1 MTSIRKATPLHMFVL
16 ASMLVTAGAVSR
28 LNQNN
33 PYVEAIANAVY
44 RIVPSQTTPEE
55 KEQALGDEQGAAQSP
70 APIKRETTAQKRA
83 RYAPHV
89 QNAAEVSNV
98 PVALI
103 EAVITAESAFNPLA
117 VSAAGAVGL
126 MQLMPATAE
135 RFGVTDRTDPAQNIL
150 GGAKY
155 LNFLL
160 NKFQN
165 PKLAIAAYNAG
176 EGNVIK
182 HGNKIPPFKETRQYV
197 PRVLSFYTK
206 YRKDD

>member
-1 MTSIRKATPLHMFVL
+1 MTSIHKATPLHMFVL
-16 ASMLVTAGAVSR
+16 ATLLVTAGLVSR
-28 LNQNN
+28 LNQSL
-33 PYVEAIANAVY
+33 PSAEAIANAVY
-44 RIVPSQTTPEE
+44 RILPSQPEAVDA
-55 KEQALGDEQGAAQSP
+55 EQVQRNEQGVEQSP
-70 APIKRETTAQKRA
+70 APVKRETTAQKRA
-83 RYAPHV
+83 RYASHV
-89 QNAAEVSNV
+89 QTAAEASNV
-98 PVALI
+98 PAALI

-117 VSAAGAVGL
+117 VSSAGAVGL
-126 MQLMPATAE
+126 MQLMPATAA

-197 PRVLSFYTK
+197 PKVLSFYTK
-206 YRKDD
+206 YRNDD

>member
-1 MTSIRKATPLHMFVL
+1 MTSIRKASPLHMFVL
-16 ASMLVTAGAVSR
+16 ATMLVTAGVVSR
-28 LNQNN
+28 LNQSL
-33 PYVEAIANAVY
+33 PSAEAIANAVY
-44 RIVPSQTTPEE
+44 RILPSQPEAVIPDE
-55 KEQALGDEQGAAQSP
+55 VQRNDQGVEQPP

-89 QNAAEVSNV
+89 QTAAEVSNV

-103 EAVITAESAFNPLA
+103 EAIITAESAFNPLA
-117 VSAAGAVGL
+117 VSRAGAVGL

-206 YRKDD
+206 YRNDD